1 MSTPKQDLI
10 CYRLQRAHEALDDA
24 QFNLDA
30 GRFSV
35 ASNRIYYAMFY
46 AVLALLTTRNLS
58 SSRIRASSLYSTTTS
73 YKPARFLR
81 PLQSMSGERWRS
93 ARIPT
98 TKCLRRQS
106 QPSSASCSITPV
118 SSCEK
123 SKS

>member
-1 MSTPKQDLI
+1 MSTPKQNLI
-10 CYRLQRAHEALDDA
+10 RYRLQRAHEALDDA

-46 AVLALLTTRNLS
+46 AVLALLTTRDLS
-58 SSRIRASSLYSTTTS
+58 SSRHSGVIALFYDNFVRTDVFPAALAKYVGRALEVRTGADY
-73 YKPARFLR
+73 
-81 PLQSMSGERWRS
+81 
-93 ARIPT
+93 
-98 TKCLRRQS
+98 KCLRRQS

-123 SKS
+123 PKS